1 MPLDAICINAVSAE
15 LSKEIVGAKI
25 DKVQQPAKDII
36 LLTVHGNGQT
46 LRLLLSAGVGTAR
59 VHVTNESFENPQSP
73 PMFCMLLR
81 KHLVGARIV
90 GLSQPDFERML
101 ILDLAA
107 YDEMGTEIGKKLII
121 EMMGRNSNI
130 ILTGPEGHI
139 IDSMRRVDGDMSR
152 ARQILPGLFYHL
164 PPKQEKPP
172 FMETQV
178 DIILRMISRAGSIPV
193 DKWLL
198 DNFSGLS
205 PLVCREMCFLASGE
219 TSKPFSLL
227 AEGETNRLRQ
237 ELEALQRRVDGKA
250 YSPTMILQNGKPGDF
265 SFFPIK
271 QYENLGQIQIFDSFS
286 ELLESFFS
294 RKDKQEQMR
303 RKAQSLLK
311 SVKSAH
317 ERSLRK
323 LGARREELRKTGERE
338 LSRKRG
344 ELITANL
351 HHMKKGDRLLV
362 TEDYYEESCPK
373 IEISLD
379 PLKTPQ
385 ENAAAYYKEYNKAKT
400 AEKYLGELIFNGEKE
415 EAYLASVIDIIT
427 RAESE
432 RDLAEIRRELIETG
446 FVRQQK
452 TGKKEKIKE
461 TSPLRFV
468 SSSGME
474 ILVGKNNNQN
484 DKLTTKLSLRNDMW
498 LHVQKLHGSHVV
510 IKCNDQ
516 TPDDRTI
523 KEAASLAVYYS
534 QGREGGKTPVDYTQ
548 IRYVKKPSGAMPGAV
563 IYTDYKTIFT
573 EGDETLAEKLKA

>member
-107 YDEMGTEIGKKLII
+107 YDEMGTEISKKLII

-178 DIILRMISRAGSIPV
+178 DIILGMISRAGSIPV

-415 EAYLASVIDIIT
+415 EAYLASVVDIIT
-427 RAESE
+427 RVESE

>member
-81 KHLVGARIV
+81 KHLVGARII

-107 YDEMGTEIGKKLII
+107 YDEMGTEVSKKLII

-139 IDSMRRVDGDMSR
+139 IDSIRRVDGDMSR

-164 PPKQEKPP
+164 PPKQEKPS

-178 DIILRMISRAGSIPV
+178 DIILGMISRAGSIPV

-205 PLVCREMCFLASGE
+205 PLVCRELCFLATGE

-227 AEGETNRLRQ
+227 SEGETNRLRQ
-237 ELEALQRRVDGKA
+237 ELEALQRRVDEKA
-250 YSPTMILQNGKPGDF
+250 YSPTLILQDGKPGDF

-271 QYENLGQIQIFDSFS
+271 QYENLGQIQLFDSFS

-373 IEISLD
+373 IEIPLD

-400 AEKYLGELIFNGEKE
+400 AEKYLGELIINGEKE
-415 EAYLASVIDIIT
+415 EAYLASVVDIIS

-432 RDLAEIRRELIETG
+432 RDLVEIRRELIETG

-461 TSPLRFV
+461 TAPLRFV

-474 ILVGKNNNQN
+474 ILVGRNNNQN
-484 DKLTTKLSLRNDMW
+484 DKLTTKLALRNDMW
-498 LHVQKLHGSHVV
+498 LHVQKIHGSHVV
-510 IKCNDQ
+510 VICNDQ
-516 TPDDRTI
+516 TPDDQTI
-523 KEAASLAVYYS
+523 REAASLAVYYS

-563 IYTDYKTIFT
+563 IYTDYKTIFAD
-573 EGDETLAEKLKA
+573 GDETLVEKLKA